1 MMEEPAALALREAL
15 WTAVQIGGPPL
26 GAMLAVGVVISLL
39 QALTQIQEA
48 TVAFLPKVA
57 VMGGVL
63 MILGPGMVRHMQGW
77 TQHLFDQIVALGGLP

>member
-15 WTAVQIGGPPL
+15 WITVQIGGPPL
-26 GAMLAVGVVISLL
+26 AAMLVVAVVISLL

-63 MILGPGMVRHMQGW
+63 MFLGPGMVRHMQGW
-77 TQHLFDQIVALGGLP
+77 ATHLFDQVVALGGLP